1 MSIFAPVIDSA
12 KIIFLNSSIWH
23 GHSFLVFHVRSTC
36 SITSQMIRALT
47 NADAEVYSKIEY
59 ADSNRIPMYLNKT
72 YMASCLKKT
81 KLPMSTSVNMT
92 IVGYMISFPDHTNTL
107 HRDIR
112 ASELR
117 STSGL
122 HPD

>member
-1 MSIFAPVIDSA
+1 
-12 KIIFLNSSIWH
+12 
-23 GHSFLVFHVRSTC
+23 
-36 SITSQMIRALT
+36 MIRALT

-59 ADSNRIPMYLNKT
+59 ADSNRIPTYLNKT

-92 IVGYMISFPDHTNTL
+92 IVGHMISFPDHTNTL